1 MEVGLPM
8 IYVPNYAY
16 EICLLGRQHR
26 NSFPVGRSKRAK
38 QPLEL
43 VHIDICDIGKVKSKY
58 ILTFI
63 NDFTRKSLINV
74 FLKRKI

>member
-1 MEVGLPM
+1 MEAGLPM

-16 EICLLGRQHR
+16 ERCLLGRQHR